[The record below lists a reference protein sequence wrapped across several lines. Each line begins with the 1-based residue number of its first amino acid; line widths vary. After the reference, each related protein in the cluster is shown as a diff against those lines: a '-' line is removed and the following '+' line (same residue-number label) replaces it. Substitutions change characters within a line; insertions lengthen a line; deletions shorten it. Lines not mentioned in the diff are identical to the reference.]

1 MSYIRLSLSAVA
13 LTGLISLG
21 AAFAQT
27 PSPSPSPTTVTT
39 TTEPSTVSKVE
50 KWSTKEWNA
59 AKSKWAK
66 EKTKWADCRQ
76 QSVEQKLT
84 GRKSWGF
91 LYDCMTGSNHV
102 G

>member
-1 MSYIRLSLSAVA
+1 MSYIRVYLSAVA
-13 LTGLISLG
+13 LVGLISVG
-21 AAFAQT
+21 ALAQA
-27 PSPSPSPTTVTT
+27 PSSQASPTTLTT
-39 TTEPSTVSKVE
+39 TTEPSAGSKVE

-66 EKTKWADCRQ
+66 EKIKWADCRQ

-91 LYDCMTGSNHV
+91 LYDCMT
-102 G
+102 